1 MALLFWLALAGALGQ
16 PDQELV
22 WGCQLSTL
30 IPQFSEWLL
39 ELPPGMV
46 AGFQDECSKKREQK
60 LASFVVSSTS
70 RTRHNTASATSCWS
84 EWPQAQSRN
93 DEEGTLR
100 DSSLRC

>member
-16 PDQELV
+16 LDQELV

-30 IPQFSEWLL
+30 VPQFSEWLL

-70 RTRHNTASATSCWS
+70 RTWHNIAPATSYRL
-84 EWPQAQSRN
+84 EWQQAQSCDNAEVTALCRY
-93 DEEGTLR
+93 
-100 DSSLRC
+100 